1 MNSRDFVVLLKE
13 TSNDMVEYAML
24 YDC

>member
-13 TSNDMVEYAML
+13 TSNDMVEYDML